1 MKKVIFGLILT
12 LISVTGL
19 NNTIFAAQYIYE
31 YRDLG
36 NDTTLKMTYEEVETD
51 VILVNVEIIHED
63 N

>member
-19 NNTIFAAQYIYE
+19 NNNIFASQYIYE

-36 NDTTLKMTYEEVETD
+36 NDTTLKLTYEEVETD
-51 VILVNVEIIHED
+51 VRLVSVEIIHED